1 MLDKSVLGR
10 YPQETQVKDRKD
22 RRTEK
27 DLQRMEGHREGE
39 DEMIQRDLYYEYSS
53 RRGVPVL
60 TD

>member
-1 MLDKSVLGR
+1 M
-10 YPQETQVKDRKD
+10 KDRKD

-60 TD
+60 RI